1 MDNTPAVFIGSSTQG
16 LDFARAVRG
25 LLASDAEITLWN
37 EGFFE
42 IGRTF
47 IESLVNNVERFD
59 FAILVMTPD
68 DLRIK
73 DGQEELQ
80 PRDNVIFELG
90 LFMGRLGRART
101 FVVQQRHAD
110 LRLPTDLSGVM
121 TALYDWPRDDKN
133 HKAAVGPASDEIRNA
148 IHQLGLSEF
157 KTQQQIRAV
166 EKRQALQE
174 SEIKALEFAVKGILT
189 KHEVD
194 PLRRLNEP
202 YKEVPIR
209 WEPELYGYL
218 HRLDGLDFIQ
228 PNKGLKYG
236 LYDIEE
242 DHRHE
247 KELSYQERP
256 DFDLRKYVYI
266 TDEGKKYLNT
276 NTFAKIG

>member
-1 MDNTPAVFIGSSTQG
+1 LPPPLKPAALDRFISSVACKVIEEEQMDNTPAVFIGSSTQG

-80 PRDNVIFELG
+80 PRDNVVFELG

-101 FVVQQRHAD
+101 FVVQQRRAD
-110 LRLPTDLSGVM
+110 LRLPTDLSGVT
-121 TALYDWPRDDKN
+121 TA
-133 HKAAVGPASDEIRNA
+133 
-148 IHQLGLSEF
+148 QLGLSEF
-157 KTQQQIRAV
+157 KTQQQFRAV

-174 SEIKALEFAVKGILT
+174 SEINALVFALVFAVKGILT
-189 KHEVD
+189 
-194 PLRRLNEP
+194 R
-202 YKEVPIR
+202 
-209 WEPELYGYL
+209 
-218 HRLDGLDFIQ
+218 
-228 PNKGLKYG
+228 
-236 LYDIEE
+236 
-242 DHRHE
+242 
-247 KELSYQERP
+247 
-256 DFDLRKYVYI
+256 
-266 TDEGKKYLNT
+266 
-276 NTFAKIG
+276 